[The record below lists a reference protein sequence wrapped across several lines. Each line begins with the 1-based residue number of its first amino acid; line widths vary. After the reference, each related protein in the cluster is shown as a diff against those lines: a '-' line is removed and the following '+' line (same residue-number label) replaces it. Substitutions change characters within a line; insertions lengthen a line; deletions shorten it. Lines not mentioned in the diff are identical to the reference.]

1 MRICP
6 ITLMALCLSPL
17 AAMAQDQSF
26 VRPVFAQKVELS
38 VPANFA
44 LGYETEEAGY
54 HLSELVPQGQSVD
67 AWGQMITLT
76 GRQDMAA
83 QMTLI
88 DEANRL
94 AGNYQGACPDS
105 FASQPLPA
113 PEIAGARGS
122 FAAYLGCGDVGGQS
136 EAMVFVII
144 GGAEEVYSVQ
154 WAERGLGLEATLN
167 PNMAVWNE
175 RLRMLAATR
184 LCAVVA
190 GEEAPYSPCGE

>member
-1 MRICP
+1 MRLFP
-6 ITLMALCLSPL
+6 FALAMTLAPL
-17 AAMAQDQSF
+17 AAQAQDQAF
-26 VRPVFAQKVELS
+26 VRPVYAQKVQLS
-38 VPANFA
+38 LPPSFA
-44 LGYETEEAGY
+44 LGYEAEEAGY
-54 HLSELVPQGQSVD
+54 HISELVPEGQSVD

-76 GRQDMAA
+76 GRQGMAA
-83 QMTLI
+83 KMTLI

-94 AGNYQGACPDS
+94 AGNYHGACPDS

-113 PEIAGARGS
+113 PRIAGATGS

-144 GGAEEVYSVQ
+144 GGTEEIYSVQ
-154 WAERGLGLEATLN
+154 WAERGLGLEATLT

-175 RLRMLAATR
+175 RLRALAATR
-184 LCAVVA
+184 ICDVVR